1 MPCHGDANF
10 LAPLLRPKSAVLMLL
25 ECVPSHARLSA
36 GPGFR
41 AFFVRTQA
49 TLSCDQK
56 STNYRH
62 PAVFKQTTPYK
73 QHGGEWSVV

>member
-1 MPCHGDANF
+1 METRIFCPHYCVQNV
-10 LAPLLRPKSAVLMLL
+10 LALMLI
-25 ECVPSHARLSA
+25 ESVSSHARLSA

-56 STNYRH
+56 INQLQTSGR
-62 PAVFKQTTPYK
+62 FKQTTPYK

>member
-10 LAPLLRPKSAVLMLL
+10 LDQNLLVLMLL
-25 ECVPSHARLSA
+25 ECVSSHARLSA

>member
-1 MPCHGDANF
+1 MPFFG
-10 LAPLLRPKSAVLMLL
+10 PRSARFDVALVCF
-25 ECVPSHARLSA
+25 ESREIVSRSRV
-36 GPGFR
+36 FR